1 MHGTEAVSEQ
11 GLVEQMM
18 DRLPAGAALMADRNF
33 AIFSVAWAAQQHQH
47 RVLFRITEERA
58 RKIAGQ
64 ILPPAGTERRI
75 EWRPSRDDR
84 RTDPELPADA
94 VVRGRLIVAH
104 IEAEDVDQVPLVL
117 ITTLEEP

>member
-1 MHGTEAVSEQ
+1 
-11 GLVEQMM
+11 MM
-18 DRLPAGAALMADRNF
+18 GGRPAGAALMAGRTF

-75 EWRPSRDDR
+75 EWQPSRDDR
-84 RTDPELPADA
+84 RAHPELPADA

-104 IEAEDVDQVPLVL
+104 IEGENGGQLRL
-117 ITTLEEP
+117 FLFNTLEAPRGTLSELKRRR